1 MPAGVPDAGEGVV
14 LDVECHDAPAMPVL
28 GQEGRLEAEGVRRD
42 LQALRAE
49 EGRDVVVGLEFLIAE
64 LGVLVDL

>member
-1 MPAGVPDAGEGVV
+1 
-14 LDVECHDAPAMPVL
+14 MPVL
-28 GQEGRLEAEGVRRD
+28 GQERCLEAEGVRRD